1 MLSLG
6 HRTLQTRIEGIAREQ
21 RDEIWLIIVF
31 KTVTVLIDQVLKSG
45 VASDRLCRSWS
56 FLDISTNY
64 LNTGRDHVRDTQYGT
79 HH

>member
-6 HRTLQTRIEGIAREQ
+6 HRTFQTRIEGIAREQ
-21 RDEIWLIIVF
+21 RDEIWLTFVF

-45 VASDRLCRSWS
+45 VASDRLRRSWS
-56 FLDISTNY
+56 FLDISTNC
-64 LNTGRDHVRDTQYGT
+64 LDTGMKHVRDTQYGT